1 MLRLLRRGA
10 QLDRTTSE
18 LVGKAPAKALTEGN
32 SLSGRQPDR
41 APDKCLIDITMTI
54 DRYGHLMPGN

>member
-41 APDKCLIDITMTI
+41 APDKCL
-54 DRYGHLMPGN
+54 